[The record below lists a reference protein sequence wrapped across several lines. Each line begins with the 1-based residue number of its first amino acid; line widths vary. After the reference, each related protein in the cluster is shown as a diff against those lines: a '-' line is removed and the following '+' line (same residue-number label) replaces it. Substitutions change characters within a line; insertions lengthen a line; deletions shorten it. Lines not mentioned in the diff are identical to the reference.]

1 MDDRTPCIGCHRLTQ
16 EVRDEKCPSCIIRA
30 RDSVDGCCGNHTSPD
45 ALMSM
50 LEMMKMVMVLLM
62 KTEMVVLLLTKM
74 GAKVMKAKV

>member
-1 MDDRTPCIGCHRLTQ
+1 MHDRTPCIGCHRLTQ

-45 ALMSM
+45 ALMPM

-62 KTEMVVLLLTKM
+62 KMVLLLTKM